1 MEKPKH
7 HIFVCCSFRVG
18 GEPKGKCIKQESTEL
33 LGYLEAELPD
43 RGMGDVLVSSAGCM
57 KLCDHSP
64 VMIVYPE
71 GWWYGGVN
79 TEEDMDEILDALEE
93 GRPATNYLLT

>member
-18 GEPKGKCIKQESTEL
+18 GEPKGKCIKHDSADL
-33 LGYLEAELPD
+33 IGYLESELPE
-43 RGMGDVLVSSAGCM
+43 RGLADVLVSSAGCM

-71 GWWYGGVN
+71 GWWYGGIEG
-79 TEEDMDEILDALEE
+79 EEAVDEILDGLEE
-93 GRPATNYLLT
+93 GRPVEKYLLA